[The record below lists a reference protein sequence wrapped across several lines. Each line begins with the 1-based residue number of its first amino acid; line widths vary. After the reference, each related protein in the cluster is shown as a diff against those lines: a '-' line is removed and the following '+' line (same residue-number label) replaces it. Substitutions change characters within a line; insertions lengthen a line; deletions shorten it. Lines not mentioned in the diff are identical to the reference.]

1 MTNAMK
7 FSTFAI
13 FLTLFITGCGSSNK
27 NETNS
32 TKVHS
37 SCATNTVSTLNTTA
51 LTVMHNSLQ
60 TSTHILKDMNQTL
73 VRMDTMNDR
82 VLKTVELSA
91 KTVSKLADDFNMTEE
106 GAKHFKVGTILP
118 GFVIKGALSK
128 KYILAS
134 SASRF
139 FPDAKTLKT
148 LFYDSNSLTIALN
161 RAIDTADKSNNLY
174 MTILQIETNG
184 TITNLTNG
192 LLILKSNL

>member
-1 MTNAMK
+1 MTNALK

-27 NETNS
+27 DETNS
-32 TKVHS
+32 TKINN
-37 SCATNTVSTLNTTA
+37 SCATNTASTLNRAT
-51 LTVMHNSLQ
+51 LTVMRNSLQ
-60 TSTHILKDMNQTL
+60 TSTHIIDDMNLTL
-73 VRMDTMNDR
+73 SKMDAMNDR
-82 VLKTVELSA
+82 VLQTVELSA
-91 KTVSKLADDFNMTEE
+91 KTVSKLADDFNMTKE
-106 GAKHFKVGTILP
+106 GTKHFKVDNALP

-139 FPDAKTLKT
+139 FPDSKTLKT
-148 LFYDSNSLTIALN
+148 LFYDSSSLTIALN
-161 RAIDTADKSNNLY
+161 RALSSANKSNNLY
-174 MTILQIETNG
+174 MTILQVETNG

>member
-1 MTNAMK
+1 MTNALK

-27 NETNS
+27 DETNA
-32 TKVHS
+32 TKVNN
-37 SCATNTVSTLNTTA
+37 SCATNTASTLNRAT

-60 TSTHILKDMNQTL
+60 TSTHIIDDMNLTL
-73 VRMDTMNDR
+73 SKMDAMNDR
-82 VLKTVELSA
+82 VLQTVELSA
-91 KTVSKLADDFNMTEE
+91 KTVSKLADDFNMTKE
-106 GAKHFKVGTILP
+106 GTKHFKVDNALP

-139 FPDAKTLKT
+139 FPDTKTLKT
-148 LFYDSNSLTIALN
+148 LFYDSSSLTIALN
-161 RAIDTADKSNNLY
+161 RAIDSANKSNNLY

>member
-1 MTNAMK
+1 MTNVLK

-27 NETNS
+27 DETNS
-32 TKVHS
+32 TKINN
-37 SCATNTVSTLNTTA
+37 SCATNTASTLNRAT
-51 LTVMHNSLQ
+51 LTVMRNSLQ
-60 TSTHILKDMNQTL
+60 TSTHIIDDMNLTL
-73 VRMDTMNDR
+73 SKMDAMNDR
-82 VLKTVELSA
+82 VLQTVELSA
-91 KTVSKLADDFNMTEE
+91 KTVSKLADDFNMTKE
-106 GAKHFKVGTILP
+106 GTKHFKVDNALP

-139 FPDAKTLKT
+139 FPDSKTLKT
-148 LFYDSNSLTIALN
+148 LFYDSSSLTIALN
-161 RAIDTADKSNNLY
+161 RALSSANKSNNLY
-174 MTILQIETNG
+174 MTILQVETNG